1 MIGSIAS
8 APTGSAHH
16 QPTTAYAPTP
26 SNRPPVMINKAARGC
41 TGLGRL
47 EAAPRCLVRV
57 KAAVIA
63 GVVVKKN
70 VEGRLAMKLRW
81 IDSDGVSNHDV
92 AELPAL
98 RKRTDGFLWLDIPEW
113 SEEAKAILTNE
124 FHFHPMAITESK
136 TRSHVPRV
144 HVYPDHVFIVVH
156 APEISAGGHVH
167 YLELDQF
174 IGEDFLVTVHG
185 PISPKVSL
193 EAALRETE
201 AVAARMASGRLRPT
215 SPFGLS
221 YAIVSSIARRESHMV
236 DEIAREVGLMEQ
248 RVMADVD
255 EDPQKFLSELFAAR
269 HELLTIKTMAEQGS
283 EIYRRAIK
291 LTTFAP
297 PDGLERMK
305 DVLDQYETVAR
316 ISDAQMRFQQGVT
329 EFYRARTDTKMTIA
343 AERLAVIAAITLPIT
358 SLSSVIGMNVIVND
372 STRWIPL
379 IILCLIMLAISL
391 VLLRWTRKL
400 GWW

>member
-1 MIGSIAS
+1 M
-8 APTGSAHH
+8 
-16 QPTTAYAPTP
+16 
-26 SNRPPVMINKAARGC
+26 
-41 TGLGRL
+41 
-47 EAAPRCLVRV
+47 
-57 KAAVIA
+57 
-63 GVVVKKN
+63 
-70 VEGRLAMKLRW
+70 EGRKAMKLRW
-81 IDSDGVSNHDV
+81 IDSDGVSSHDL
-92 AELPAL
+92 AEVPNL

-113 SEEAKAILTNE
+113 SDEAEALLSNE
-124 FHFHPMAITESK
+124 FRFHSMAITAS
-136 TRSHVPRV
+136 RNRNHIPRL
-144 HVYPDHVFIVVH
+144 HVYPHHVFIVVH
-156 APEISAGGHVH
+156 APEIGAGGHVH

-174 IGEDFLVTVHG
+174 VGENFLVTVHG
-185 PISPKVSL
+185 PLNPKVPL
-193 EAALRETE
+193 ESALRETTS
-201 AVAARMASGRLRPT
+201 VAARLDNGRLHPT
-215 SPFGLS
+215 SPFGLT
-221 YAIVSSIARRESHMV
+221 YAIVSSIARREAEMV
-236 DEIAREVGLMEQ
+236 ADIAREVGLMEQ

-269 HELLTIKTMAEQGS
+269 HELLTIKTMAEQGG

-297 PDGLERMK
+297 AEGLERMK

-316 ISDAQMRFQQGVT
+316 ISEAQMRFQQGVT

-358 SLSSVIGMNVIVND
+358 SLSFVIGMNVIVND

>member
-1 MIGSIAS
+1 
-8 APTGSAHH
+8 
-16 QPTTAYAPTP
+16 
-26 SNRPPVMINKAARGC
+26 
-41 TGLGRL
+41 
-47 EAAPRCLVRV
+47 
-57 KAAVIA
+57 
-63 GVVVKKN
+63 
-70 VEGRLAMKLRW
+70 MKLRW
-81 IDSDGVSNHDV
+81 IDSDGVNVRDL
-92 AELPAL
+92 AELPVL
-98 RKRTDGFLWLDIPEW
+98 RQRSDGFLWLDIPEW
-113 SEEAKAILTNE
+113 SDDAEVILSNE
-124 FHFHPMAITESK
+124 FHFHPLAIAESK

-156 APEISAGGHVH
+156 APEIGAAGHVH

-174 IGEDFLVTVHG
+174 IGEHFLVTVHG

-201 AVAARMASGRLRPT
+201 AIAARLENGRLRPT

-221 YAIVSSIARRESHMV
+221 YSVVSAITRREAEMV
-236 DEIAREVGLMEQ
+236 AEIAREVGLMEQ

-269 HELLTIKTMAEQGS
+269 HELLTVMTMAEQGG

-291 LTTFAP
+291 LATFAP
-297 PDGLERMK
+297 VEGLERMK
-305 DVLDQYETVAR
+305 DVLDQYATVAH
-316 ISDAQMRFQQGVT
+316 ISEAQMRFQQGVT

-372 STRWIPL
+372 STRWISL
-379 IILCLIMLAISL
+379 TILCLIMLAISL
-391 VLLRWTRKL
+391 VLLRWTKRL